1 MLMNNKN
8 LSSGFLVSGVNGQE
22 IGMPTWRMG
31 LRLSMA
37 MLFLGSFQV
46 FIAGYLLGP
55 LNPDVFFTP
64 MRAAALTN
72 HSMAIL
78 TDFRKVS
85 EYPETGSQCVSQVR
99 VAYGM
104 EDSRLGA
111 LVRQHNAR
119 YCRVDLG
126 HETVT
131 WGYVGVYHIFANY
144 SYSPRNVTNLV
155 VASGVVPRKIRDH
168 WWYYSE

>member
-1 MLMNNKN
+1 
-8 LSSGFLVSGVNGQE
+8 
-22 IGMPTWRMG
+22 MPTWRTG

-37 MLFLGSFQV
+37 MLFVGSLQV

-64 MRAAALTN
+64 LRAAALT
-72 HSMAIL
+72 SQSKAIL
-78 TDFRKVS
+78 ADCRKDS
-85 EYPETGSQCVSQVR
+85 EEPKTESQFASQVR
-99 VAYGM
+99 VAYAM
-104 EDSRLGA
+104 DDSRLGA

-126 HETVT
+126 HEAVT